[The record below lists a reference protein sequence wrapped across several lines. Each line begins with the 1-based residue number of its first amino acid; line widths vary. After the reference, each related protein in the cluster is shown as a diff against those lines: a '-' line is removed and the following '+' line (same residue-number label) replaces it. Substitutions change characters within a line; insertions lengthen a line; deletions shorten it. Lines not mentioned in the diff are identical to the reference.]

1 MTQESAQNS
10 AWLTG
15 NACGCSLTRTGPRA
29 VTAPQGLRVQTQ
41 GHRLGLLIRHSRGS
55 PPEQATIAK
64 EMSFHRSC
72 LSLKSLFYFTGTCNT
87 SQKHCSVTH
96 FQWACWPQT
105 HVWPTCHEAVLQCL
119 PGEREGWME
128 GQPFVGKS
136 QVNRRQARKIQRNQT
151 HKVKP

>member
-15 NACGCSLTRTGPRA
+15 NACGCSLTWTGPRA

-41 GHRLGLLIRHSRGS
+41 GHRLGLLIRHSTGL

-72 LSLKSLFYFTGTCNT
+72 LSLKSLFYFTGMYNT
-87 SQKHCSVTH
+87 SQKRCSVTH
-96 FQWACWPQT
+96 FQW
-105 HVWPTCHEAVLQCL
+105 VLRRWSGQGPHL
-119 PGEREGWME
+119 AMTGEPRG
-128 GQPFVGKS
+128 FS
-136 QVNRRQARKIQRNQT
+136 QVEAEFSNYYWEFRLPLVLAQE
-151 HKVKP
+151 V

>member
-15 NACGCSLTRTGPRA
+15 NACGCSLTWTGPRA

-41 GHRLGLLIRHSRGS
+41 GHRLGLLIRHSTGS

-72 LSLKSLFYFTGTCNT
+72 LSLKITVLFYRNVQHKSKTLFCNAL
-87 SQKHCSVTH
+87 SVG
-96 FQWACWPQT
+96 
-105 HVWPTCHEAVLQCL
+105 VLATNMCGPLAMKQFSSVCL
-119 PGEREGWME
+119 ESERG
-128 GQPFVGKS
+128 GRKGSHLLAK
-136 QVNRRQARKIQRNQT
+136 AR
-151 HKVKP
+151 